1 MMMVALMVLVAVV
14 VVVVS
19 VLRRFTRMKQ
29 GSVFFLNLARGGLS
43 LRVSLYYEKERKGDD
58 EAHIALR
65 PTR

>member
-29 GSVFFLNLARGGLS
+29 GSVFF
-43 LRVSLYYEKERKGDD
+43 
-58 EAHIALR
+58 
-65 PTR
+65 